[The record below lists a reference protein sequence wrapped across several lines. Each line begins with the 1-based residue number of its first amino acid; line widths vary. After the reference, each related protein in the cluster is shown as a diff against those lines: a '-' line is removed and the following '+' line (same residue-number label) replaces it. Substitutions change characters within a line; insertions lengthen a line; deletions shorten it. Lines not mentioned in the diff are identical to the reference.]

1 MTGRLLP
8 SSLAGRTVLLV
19 VAVIAITEIATFSLL
34 SHFDRGVHVSRTVQL
49 IVGEVRLLQRV
60 LPGLDRETR
69 QQLMAADGSERG
81 LNLRPDGQGV
91 PEHRPDFAFA
101 RRLADK
107 LAKRLGEPAL
117 LRDGGQGAHSGLWIG
132 FTAGGERWWLVL
144 PTRRFE
150 PPAISSE
157 IWLALSAMLAT
168 IVVIAGI
175 FVRGIVGPLARL
187 GEAVVVTDDGTTKA
201 ASTEGPLE
209 VRRLA
214 ERHNLMRDQLAKAAA
229 ERREMLAGLTH
240 DLRAP
245 LARLRLRLALL
256 DNDAER
262 DGLARDINDMERI
275 VGQCLDFL
283 GSESASGHPM
293 PLHIAARLGDEIA
306 RQRALGR
313 NVRLT
318 IDKRAAD
325 SQVPI
330 SDVDL
335 QRLLDNLI
343 ENAVQHGAPPVEV
356 RLALEPGKRLVL
368 HVRDHGPGIAIDDRE
383 RALVPFV
390 QLQPERATDGSCGLG
405 LAIVRRIAAAAG
417 GEVTLENAPQGG
429 LDVFVRLPCIAPSP

>member
-1 MTGRLLP
+1 MTWKLLP

-34 SHFDRGVHVSRTVQL
+34 SLFDRAVHVSRTEQL
-49 IVGEVRLLQRV
+49 IVGEVRLLQLV

-69 QQLMAADGSERG
+69 QRLTAVDGGERG
-81 LNLRPDGQGV
+81 LNLRPDGQNV
-91 PEHRPDFAFA
+91 PEHRADFAFA
-101 RRLADK
+101 HRLANK

-117 LRDGGQGAHSGLWIG
+117 LRDGGHGPHSGLWIG
-132 FTAGGERWWLVL
+132 FMAGGERWWLVL

-150 PPAISSE
+150 PPSLSSD
-157 IWLALSAMLAT
+157 IWLPLSAMLAA
-168 IVVIAGI
+168 IVAIAGI

-187 GEAVVVTDDGTTKA
+187 GEAVVATDDGTTKT

-214 ERHNLMRDQLAKAAA
+214 ERHNRMHDQLAKAAA

-283 GSESASGHPM
+283 GSENASGHSAS
-293 PLHIAARLGDEIA
+293 LNIARQLREEIA
-306 RQRALGR
+306 RQWDLGR
-313 NVRLT
+313 HVQLR
-318 IDKRAAD
+318 IDDSATD
-325 SQVPI
+325 SQVTI

-335 QRLLDNLI
+335 QRLFDNLI
-343 ENAVQHGAPPVEV
+343 QNAVQHGAPPVEV
-356 RLALEPGKRLVL
+356 QLSREQTGLLAL
-368 HVRDHGPGIAIDDRE
+368 HVRDHGPGIALDDRE

-405 LAIVRRIAAAAG
+405 LAIVRRIAAAGG
-417 GEVTLENAPQGG
+417 GEVALENAPQGG
-429 LDVFVRLPCIAPSP
+429 LDVIVRLPCLPPSP